1 MLNRRI
7 LRIKAFKVLFSYT
20 GNRSM
25 TLAEALSALDTSCEA
40 TRDLYL
46 FLLSVVGPLTEEAAR
61 RTEAARLK
69 FNPTEEERHPN
80 LKFVHNA
87 LAPLLSEDPDFQKLL
102 QRKGLTWEQDDAFV
116 HQLYE
121 TVRTSPFYAE
131 YLADPEVSLARDVRL
146 FKAVFEHCFEDNE
159 ELQPILEDRSIHW
172 NDDLGYA
179 LTQVIRSLGDIART
193 GRWTLPPLY
202 QSDFLAAQGKKVDS
216 DHQFVRR
223 LLSSAFGGFDDYYG
237 KVAGSVQGWDR
248 DRLFTTDIVLIVM
261 GLAEAE
267 HFPEIPVRVTI
278 NEYVEL
284 SKYYSTPKSRS
295 FVNGLLDRLIKESI
309 AEGRTVKDGH
319 ELPLQNK

>member
-7 LRIKAFKVLFSYT
+7 LRIKAFKVLYSYS
-20 GNRSM
+20 GNRTM
-25 TLAEALSALDTSCEA
+25 TLKEALSALDISCEA

-46 FLLSVVGPLTEEAAR
+46 FMLSVVGPLTAEAAR
-61 RTEAARLK
+61 RTEAARNK
-69 FNPTEEERHPN
+69 FNPTEEELHPN
-80 LKFVHNA
+80 LKFVRNA
-87 LAPLLSEDPDFQKLL
+87 LAPLLADDPDFQKLL
-102 QRKGLTWEQDDAFV
+102 QRKGLSWEQYDAFI

-121 TVRTSPFYAE
+121 TVRTRPYFE
-131 YLADPEVSLARDVRL
+131 TYLADPEISLAQDVRL
-146 FKAVFEHCFEDNE
+146 FKHIFEKEFEDNE
-159 ELQPILEDRSIHW
+159 DLAQILEDRSIYW
-172 NDDLGYA
+172 TDDLAYA
-179 LTQVIRSLGDIART
+179 LTYDIRSLDAIART

-202 QSDFLAAQGKKVDS
+202 QSEILAAQGKQVDS
-216 DHQFVRR
+216 DRQFVTR
-223 LLSSAFGGFDDYYG
+223 LLSAAFGGFDDYYA

-267 HFPEIPVRVTI
+267 QFPEIPVRVTI

-309 AEGRTVKDGH
+309 AQGRTVKSGQG
-319 ELPLQNK
+319 LL